1 MLIVNWLKRKG
12 EHMITFEMI
21 RQAKMTLHNLVYI
34 KWIVDDVFS
43 PKWWGFVALIAF
55 SYILC
60 FSLLDKRR
68 FTQILLFGSLITVLT
83 IVFDIFGS
91 NFDLWSYKSRLI
103 PTIPSPVV
111 YDLTIVPLYYMLA
124 YQYSRNW
131 KTFFIWNAVT
141 AGIIGFAYFPFLS
154 AIQVVVLGE
163 HWSYFGF
170 FAVNFIFAIIA
181 RTVVVGIMTLESK
194 HLNSYSLDVSLNV
207 VSQPAMKPLVNDE
220 NIKDD

>member
-1 MLIVNWLKRKG
+1 MYIISTDANCKLVQRKG

-91 NFDLWSYKSRLI
+91 NFNLWSYKSRLI

-111 YDLTIVPLYYMLA
+111 YDLTIVPLYYMLV
-124 YQYSRNW
+124 YQYSKNW
-131 KTFFIWNAVT
+131 KNFSYGMQSPLGLLGLPTFHFC
-141 AGIIGFAYFPFLS
+141 L
-154 AIQVVVLGE
+154 
-163 HWSYFGF
+163 
-170 FAVNFIFAIIA
+170 
-181 RTVVVGIMTLESK
+181 
-194 HLNSYSLDVSLNV
+194 
-207 VSQPAMKPLVNDE
+207 
-220 NIKDD
+220 